1 MTIIMVS
8 SEISAGKAMGTPRP
22 PVMMLK
28 AGRLG
33 GWEDV
38 RLKKPSVFTIAQW
51 GFNHQTNSVATTR
64 RSGLNWIIED

>member
-1 MTIIMVS
+1 MIIIMVS

-33 GWEDV
+33 GWDQN
-38 RLKKPSVFTIAQW
+38 LGSAHIMCK
-51 GFNHQTNSVATTR
+51 VAL
-64 RSGLNWIIED
+64 GELGGCKWM

>member
-1 MTIIMVS
+1 MIIIMVS

-33 GWEDV
+33 GWDQDV
-38 RLKKPSVFTIAQW
+38 ECAHHVQGNLR
-51 GFNHQTNSVATTR
+51 
-64 RSGLNWIIED
+64 

>member
-1 MTIIMVS
+1 MVS

-33 GWEDV
+33 GWDQD
-38 RLKKPSVFTIAQW
+38 LGSAHIMCK
-51 GFNHQTNSVATTR
+51 VAL
-64 RSGLNWIIED
+64 GELGGCKWM